1 MILPIVNVSTEVT
14 EKIKKMLDDEGVRSR
29 NLRIAA
35 RIDYDDDKLCEG
47 FQLFQS
53 ELTLNDQYQEFD
65 GFNIII
71 AKILLQLHGGFTLS
85 CTTLTCTKENYK
97 TKVKITPDRTA
108 QSGIYRGPALGTAAN
123 H

>member
-1 MILPIVNVSTEVT
+1 MILPIVNAPTDV
-14 EKIKKMLDDEGVRSR
+14 IKEITKMLDEDNLHSR

-35 RIDYDDDKLCEG
+35 RIDWDGDKPCQG

-71 AKILLQLHGGFTLS
+71 ANILLQLHGSFTLS
-85 CTTLTCTKENYK
+85 CSEKNGK
-97 TKVKITPDRTA
+97 SKVEIIPDKKA
-108 QSGIYRGPALGTAAN
+108 ISGIYRGTALGTAAK